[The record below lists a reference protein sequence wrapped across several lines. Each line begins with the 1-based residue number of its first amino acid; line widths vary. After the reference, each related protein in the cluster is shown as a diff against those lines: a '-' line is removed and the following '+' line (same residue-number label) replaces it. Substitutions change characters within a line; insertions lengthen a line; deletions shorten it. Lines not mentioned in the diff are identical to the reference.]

1 MCVHMCGWFK
11 GGYVLYAISTH
22 EYLTKVTIYRLI
34 RENRYVQGYLN
45 FVQAKCSPTGNV
57 KVNKELGQT
66 LY

>member
-1 MCVHMCGWFK
+1 MSLALMNIRPK
-11 GGYVLYAISTH
+11 
-22 EYLTKVTIYRLI
+22 LI

-45 FVQAKCSPTGNV
+45 FVQAKCAPTGNV